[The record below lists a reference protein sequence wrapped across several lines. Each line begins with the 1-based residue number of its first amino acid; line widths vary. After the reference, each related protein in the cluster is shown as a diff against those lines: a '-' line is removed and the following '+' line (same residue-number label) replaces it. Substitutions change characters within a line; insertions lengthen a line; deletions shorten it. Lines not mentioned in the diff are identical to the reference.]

1 MGIDILN
8 LILGDDT
15 YEKTYCFNIFI
26 IWTVRIPQVQDLLKA
41 AKSRLQELIKTGQAM
56 QTA

>member
-15 YEKTYCFNIFI
+15 YEKTIQLEKIFM
-26 IWTVRIPQVQDLLKA
+26 L
-41 AKSRLQELIKTGQAM
+41 EEFIKCTSM
-56 QTA
+56 VTDITIYT

>member
-41 AKSRLQELIKTGQAM
+41 AKSRL
-56 QTA
+56 